1 MSRSIGGVRSVQEVI
16 PDWLAPIIA
25 LFTQLGDI
33 WFLVLLLAVLYW
45 KRSATQEKVM
55 VVGGMLTA
63 GIGIY
68 RSLKYIFGLPR
79 PDEPLLEPEL
89 VPWIIRPLYELTAF
103 SSSYGFPSGHA
114 TISTIVY
121 FGLAEILDVGS
132 RRLRY
137 LCAAVLVAFIGLTR
151 IILGLHFLV
160 DIIVGIGLGAT
171 ILFVGFRGVGRISRD
186 HITVL
191 LFVAIVLNTLY
202 LFTSDADIEAA
213 IMFGAA
219 LGLFGGWQLILL
231 ARELVAVSR
240 PSRAAKPLLVRGG
253 LALVTLGPLIVALE
267 EFPLL
272 SGETPPAVGAA
283 GIVIAVLVIIPVARY
298 SKRLRTVFASLSF
311 WTHALTDWL
320 RRRIRNLR

>member
-1 MSRSIGGVRSVQEVI
+1 MSRSIGGVESVQDVI
-16 PDWLAPIIA
+16 PDWLAPVIA
-25 LFTQLGDI
+25 FFTQLGDI

-45 KRSATQEKVM
+45 KRVVPQEKVM
-55 VVGGMLTA
+55 AVGGMLAA

-68 RSLKYIFGLPR
+68 RSLKFIFELPR
-79 PDEPLLEPEL
+79 PEEPLLDPEL

-114 TISTIVY
+114 TTSTIVY

-137 LCAAVLVAFIGLTR
+137 LCAAGLVAFIGMTR
-151 IILGLHFLV
+151 IALGLHFLV
-160 DIIVGIGLGAT
+160 DIVVGTALGAT
-171 ILFVGFRGVGRISRD
+171 ILFVGFHAVRRISRD

-191 LFVAIVLNTLY
+191 LFVAIVLNTVY
-202 LFTSDADIEAA
+202 LFASNADIEAA

-231 ARELVAVSR
+231 ARELIAVTR
-240 PSRAAKPLLVRGG
+240 PSRVAKPLLIRGG

-267 EFPLL
+267 VFPILT
-272 SGETPPAVGAA
+272 GERPAAA
-283 GIVIAVLVIIPVARY
+283 GLAGTVVAVLVIVPVARY
-298 SKRLRTVFASLSF
+298 SKRVRAVFEALSF
-311 WTHALTDWL
+311 WTNALADWF
-320 RRRIRNLR
+320 RRRLP